1 LRISDDPVRLGQEP
15 SLAFAPSTAASFKPS
30 ADGLP
35 WRFQVFFLG
44 LFGPNG
50 PLPLH
55 LTEYA
60 RDRLRNSDDP
70 AFARFADIFH
80 HRMLSLF
87 YRAWAAAQPAVN
99 FDRPE
104 SDRFSLYIGALMGM
118 GMPSLR
124 DRTPLPDLAKFH
136 HAGLL
141 SGAVR
146 SAAGLEALIEG
157 CFDMPVRVEE
167 FIGEWVVIAERDRLR
182 LGGSKETA
190 SLGETSTLGGRVWS
204 CSQKFRVVMGPLN
217 LRQYTRMAFG
227 GTSLKRLTSLVRSY
241 IGDEL
246 TWDVELIL
254 KKEETPFICL
264 GQAGHLG
271 QTSWCITKTPEKD
284 LRDLR
289 LSPLGQAA

>member
-15 SLAFAPSTAASFKPS
+15 SLAFAPSTAASFKPG
-30 ADGLP
+30 AEGLP
-35 WRFQVFFLG
+35 WRLQVFFLG

-60 RDRLRNSDDP
+60 RDRLRNNDDP

-87 YRAWAAAQPAVN
+87 YRAWAAAQPSVN

-104 SDRFSLYIGALMGM
+104 SDRFSLYIGALIGM
-118 GMPSLR
+118 GMPSFR
-124 DRTPLPDLAKFH
+124 DRSPLPDLAKFH

-141 SGAVR
+141 AGSVR

-157 CFDMPVRVEE
+157 CFDMPVLVEE

-217 LRQYTRMAFG
+217 LQQYTRMAFG

-254 KKEETPFICL
+254 KKEETPFIRL